1 MTPPV
6 NDFGIRAVPQASA
19 DYPHLLLQIKDPPR
33 TLFVRGD
40 LSCLHAP
47 CLAVVGTRKMTP
59 YGKAVIGELVP
70 PIAAAGVTIVSGLA
84 LGVDGEAHRQAL
96 LAGGRTAAVLGSG
109 IRPQDVTPTCHAA
122 LAEEIAGRNGALV
135 SEYPDGTPSLPYH
148 FPTRN
153 RILSGLCRAT
163 LVIEAGIKSGT
174 LITARHALDQGRD
187 VLAVPG
193 DILRE
198 SAGGPNLLIGDG
210 ARPVSCA
217 ADVLDALGIGPQH
230 GPDAVPSRGALT
242 DAARALLPH
251 LSREPQHIDA
261 LARAARLPAA
271 VVSETLLVME
281 LRGQVRHLGGQL
293 YRL

>member
-1 MTPPV
+1 MA
-6 NDFGIRAVPQASA
+6 DSGIRAVPQTDAE
-19 DYPHLLLQIKDPPR
+19 YPHLLLQIKDPPR
-33 TLFVRGD
+33 TLYVRGD
-40 LSCLHAP
+40 LSCLQAP

-59 YGKAVIGELVP
+59 YGKAVLGELIP
-70 PIAAAGVTIVSGLA
+70 PLAAAGITIVSGLA
-84 LGVDGEAHRQAL
+84 LGVDGEAHRQTV
-96 LAGGRTAAVLGSG
+96 LAGGRTVAVLGSG
-109 IRPQDVTPTCHAA
+109 IRPVDVTPVCHGQ
-122 LAEEIAGRNGALV
+122 LAEEIVLRGGALV

-163 LVIEAGIKSGT
+163 LVVEASIKSGT

-210 ARPVSCA
+210 ARPVTST
-217 ADVLDALGIGPQH
+217 ADILDALGVGAQPVS
-230 GPDAVPSRGALT
+230 DAARPASPLT

-251 LSREPQHIDA
+251 LSREPVHIDA
-261 LARAARLPAA
+261 LARAAKLPAA
-271 VVSETLLVME
+271 VVSEALLIME

>member
-6 NDFGIRAVPQASA
+6 NDFGIRAVPETDA

-33 TLFVRGD
+33 TLYVRGD
-40 LSCLHAP
+40 VSVLHAP

-59 YGKAVIGELVP
+59 YGMAVLGELIP
-70 PIAAAGVTIVSGLA
+70 PLAAAGITVVSGLA
-84 LGVDGEAHRQAL
+84 LGVDGEAHRQTL
-96 LAGGRTAAVLGSG
+96 LAGGRTVAVLGSG
-109 IRPQDVTPTCHAA
+109 IRPVDVTPACHGQ
-122 LAEEIAGRNGALV
+122 LAEEIVTRGGALV
-135 SEYPDGTPSLPYH
+135 AEYPQGTPSLPYH

-153 RILSGLCRAT
+153 RILSGLCRVT

-174 LITARHALDQGRD
+174 LITARHALEQGRD

-198 SAGGPNLLIGDG
+198 SAAGPNLLIGEG
-210 ARPVSCA
+210 ARPITAA
-217 ADVLDALGIGPQH
+217 ADILDALGVGAQH
-230 GPDAVPSRGALT
+230 GPDAPLT
-242 DAARALLPH
+242 AGLSDASRALLPH

-261 LARAARLPAA
+261 LARAAKLPAA
-271 VVSETLLVME
+271 VVSEALLVME

>member
-1 MTPPV
+1 MADT
-6 NDFGIRAVPQASA
+6 GIRAVPAADA

-33 TLFVRGD
+33 TLYVRGD

-47 CLAVVGTRKMTP
+47 SLAVVGTRKMTP
-59 YGKAVIGELVP
+59 YGKAVLGELIP
-70 PIAAAGVTIVSGLA
+70 PLAAAGITIVSGLA
-84 LGVDGEAHRQAL
+84 LGVDGEAHRQTL

-109 IRPQDVTPTCHAA
+109 IRPQDVTPVCHSR
-122 LAEEIAGRNGALV
+122 LAEEIILRGGALV
-135 SEYPDGTPSLPYH
+135 SEYPQGTPSLPYH

-210 ARPVSCA
+210 ARPVTTA
-217 ADVLDALGIGPQH
+217 ADILDALGVGAQH
-230 GPDAVPSRGALT
+230 DPDAARPQTPLS

-251 LSREPQHIDA
+251 LSREPLHIDA
-261 LARAARLPAA
+261 LARAAKLPAA